1 MLCRLRSN
9 RISGYSAHFIGDTDV
24 SQNLDHSTIDSCD
37 SLILDTIFPAM
48 IDTHVL
54 LTRRKTHMYAI
65 IETGGKQYRV
75 EAGTVLQVESL
86 PGDVGHSVQIDRVR
100 LLNGDGGLVVGQ
112 PIIPGARV
120 TAEIIRQGRTRS
132 ITVFKKHRRK
142 NYRRTRGHRQGF
154 TQLRVTEIETK

>member
-1 MLCRLRSN
+1 
-9 RISGYSAHFIGDTDV
+9 
-24 SQNLDHSTIDSCD
+24 
-37 SLILDTIFPAM
+37 M
-48 IDTHVL
+48 IESHVL

-100 LLNGDGGLVVGQ
+100 LLHGDGGLVVGH
-112 PIIPGARV
+112 PVVDGARV

-132 ITVFKKHRRK
+132 ITVFKKKRRK

-154 TQLRVTEIETK
+154 TQLRVTEIETT